1 MPDWSAQTAADL
13 KIAIKAYILSAV
25 LNSKSDE
32 QIREHVRQEV
42 EEFRQEFGEA
52 QAEDASGYVQ
62 ELTALGSQT
71 VVLVKVQSAA
81 AAPLDNAS
89 TMAIDPAL

>member
-1 MPDWSAQTAADL
+1 MPDWSVQTAADL

-52 QAEDASGYVQ
+52 QAEEASGYVQ
-62 ELTALGSQT
+62 ELTALAED
-71 VVLVKVQSAA
+71 VLTMTR
-81 AAPLDNAS
+81 NAMGNL
-89 TMAIDPAL
+89 TP